1 MAVLGNVVGILA
13 IMMFFVGL
21 AFLIAGI
28 VGIIVTGK
36 VKGSPK
42 VLRVLS
48 IIALVI
54 GIGLCVLAVLIPTC
68 VLLFSYL

>member
-13 IMMFFVGL
+13 VMLFFIGL
-21 AFLIAGI
+21 ALLIAGI
-28 VGIIVTGK
+28 VGTIITGK
-36 VKGSPK
+36 AKNSPK

-54 GIGLCVLAVLIPTC
+54 GIGLCALAVLIPVC

>member
-48 IIALVI
+48 IISLVFGIALCAL
-54 GIGLCVLAVLIPTC
+54 GVLIPIC

>member
-1 MAVLGNVVGILA
+1 MAVVGNVIGIFA

-21 AFLIAGI
+21 VFLVAGI
-28 VGIIVTGK
+28 VGTIVTGK

-48 IIALVI
+48 IIALVL
-54 GIGLCVLAVLIPTC
+54 GIAMCALGILIPICVLI
-68 VLLFSYL
+68 FSYL

>member
-28 VGIIVTGK
+28 VGTIITGK

-54 GIGLCVLAVLIPTC
+54 GIGLCVLAVLIPIC

>member
-28 VGIIVTGK
+28 VGTIITGK

-42 VLRVLS
+42 ALRVLS
-48 IIALVI
+48 IIALVL
-54 GIGLCVLAVLIPTC
+54 GIVMCALGTLIPF
-68 VLLFSYL
+68 LRLIAYLM

>member
-1 MAVLGNVVGILA
+1 MAVMFNVIGILT
-13 IMMFFVGL
+13 MVLFVIGL
-21 AFLIAGI
+21 TLLIAGI
-28 VGIIVTGK
+28 VGTIITGK

-54 GIGLCVLAVLIPTC
+54 GIGLCVLAVLIPIC

>member
-28 VGIIVTGK
+28 VGTIITGK

-54 GIGLCVLAVLIPTC
+54 GIGLCVLAVLIPIC
-68 VLLFSYL
+68 VLLFSYM

>member
-54 GIGLCVLAVLIPTC
+54 GIGLCVLAVLIPIC

>member
-1 MAVLGNVVGILA
+1 MAVLGNVIGILA
-13 IMMFFVGL
+13 VMLFFIGL
-21 AFLIAGI
+21 ALLIAGI
-28 VGIIVTGK
+28 VGTIITGK
-36 VKGSPK
+36 AKNSPK

-54 GIGLCVLAVLIPTC
+54 GIGLCALAVLIPVC

>member
-1 MAVLGNVVGILA
+1 MAVVGNVIGIFA

-21 AFLIAGI
+21 VFLVAGI
-28 VGIIVTGK
+28 VGTIVTGK

-48 IIALVI
+48 IIALVL
-54 GIGLCVLAVLIPTC
+54 GIAMCALGILIPVCVLI
-68 VLLFSYL
+68 FSYL